1 MHNYMTANRIF
12 VAGHNGM
19 VGSALVERL
28 RVAGYEVLTAER
40 SSLDLLDA
48 NAVEQWLRK
57 ERPEAIIMAAAK
69 VGGILANSKF
79 PAQFIYQNL
88 VMASNV
94 IHAAHVCDIDE
105 LLFLGSSCIYP
116 RDAAQPIKEDSLL
129 TGSLE
134 PTNQWYAVAKIAG
147 VKLCQAYQA
156 EYGRRYLSA
165 MPTNLYGPR
174 DNFELSTSHVLPA
187 LISKAHSAKLHNG
200 EMEVWGTGSA
210 RREFLHVFDC
220 ADACLFLLKHYDG
233 TLPVNIGFGKDIAIS
248 DLTKLICEIVGFD
261 GEIRFDTSKPDGTP
275 RKLLDN
281 TRLSAL
287 GWQPQISLRNG
298 IEETYDWFKE
308 SLAGH

>member
-1 MHNYMTANRIF
+1 MTANRIF